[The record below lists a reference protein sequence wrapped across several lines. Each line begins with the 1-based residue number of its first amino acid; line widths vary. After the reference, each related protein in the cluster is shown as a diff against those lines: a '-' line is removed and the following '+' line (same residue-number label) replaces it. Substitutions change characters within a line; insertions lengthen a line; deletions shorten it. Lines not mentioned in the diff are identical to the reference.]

1 MCLLSF
7 TKSLSFRTRLIF
19 SYIILLAVSI
29 GIIGYKYY
37 DISMWLAS
45 SLERENVYE
54 IVKKN
59 NQIVDTKLSKIKE
72 SSLAMT
78 IDQVLYDLFNQINP
92 KDGYEL
98 VKYDQDISNVINKYF
113 PPSQDIYS
121 VSIVTS
127 YYTFGQQSPTSF
139 IPVDNFARSRLYSEA
154 IASKGKMTWVP
165 TYDFTQMYNQ
175 KNLEGINL
183 EYKYLFSAVRLIN
196 SSYIENGAFLTLDKH
211 IERPVLIVNFKEDL
225 FQKIFENSIPIKGT
239 YFLVASSDG
248 HIVSHQDQSELATID
263 KSDWLARAIQ
273 KKSGTDFVTIDGRK
287 MIICY
292 DTIRVTDWLS
302 VAVIPVDNLMANI
315 IPTIKFYT
323 IYLSLII
330 ILISLFVAYLI
341 SGRIT
346 KPISKLLI
354 AIKQVGEG
362 NFDIKVP
369 GEGNDEFGNL
379 IKKFNDMNEKIIV
392 LIKENYE
399 VKLREKEAEIMAL
412 NLQLNPHF
420 LYNTLNILN
429 WMAIN
434 NEKDN
439 MSRMIV
445 SLSTMLHYTT
455 DNTEETTILGKDLE
469 WLKSYLF
476 IMTQRFK
483 DRYFVEY
490 YINPVLESCKVP
502 KLFLQPFIENSLIH
516 GFRHTDSGGV
526 VKVYGWIQD
535 QNAYFSVVDNGCGMN
550 REILDKILHGE
561 TNTVGIRNV
570 DKRIKLLY
578 GTDYGVKIE
587 SKPEAGTYVTITIPY
602 TTETYNVNPI
612 I

>member
-1 MCLLSF
+1 MSLLSF

-45 SLERENVYE
+45 SLARENVYE

-59 NQIVDTKLSKIKE
+59 NEIVNTKLSKIEE

-98 VKYDQDISNVINKYF
+98 VKYDKDITKVINKYF

-127 YYTFGQQSPTSF
+127 YYTFGQQSPTF
-139 IPVDNFARSRLYSEA
+139 IPVDNFARSRLYAAA

-196 SSYIENGAFLTLDKH
+196 SSYIENGAFLTLDQH
-211 IERPVLIVNFKEDL
+211 IESPVLIVNFKEDL
-225 FQKIFENSIPIKGT
+225 FQRIFENSIPIKGT

-248 HIVSHQDQSELATID
+248 HIVSHQDQSKLATID

-315 IPTIKFYT
+315 LPTIKFYT
-323 IYLSLII
+323 IYLSFII
-330 ILISLFVAYLI
+330 ILISLFFAYLI

-362 NFDIKVP
+362 NFDVKVP
-369 GEGNDEFGNL
+369 NEGKDEFGNL
-379 IKKFNDMNEKIIV
+379 INKFNDMNDKIKV

-476 IMTQRFK
+476 IMTQRFE
-483 DRYFVEY
+483 DRFSVEY
-490 YINPVLESCKVP
+490 YINPVLKSCKVP
-502 KLFLQPFIENSLIH
+502 KLFLQPFIENALIH
-516 GFRHTDSGGV
+516 GFKRTERGGV
-526 VKVYGWIQD
+526 IKVYGWVQEQD
-535 QNAYFSVVDNGCGMN
+535 VYFSVADNGCGIEKEKLN
-550 REILDKILHGE
+550 KILHGE
-561 TNTVGIRNV
+561 SNTIGIKNV

-578 GTDYGVKIE
+578 GDRYGVQIE
-587 SKPEAGTYVTITIPY
+587 SEPGSGTTVTITLPFE
-602 TTETYNVNPI
+602 TEINNVNPI